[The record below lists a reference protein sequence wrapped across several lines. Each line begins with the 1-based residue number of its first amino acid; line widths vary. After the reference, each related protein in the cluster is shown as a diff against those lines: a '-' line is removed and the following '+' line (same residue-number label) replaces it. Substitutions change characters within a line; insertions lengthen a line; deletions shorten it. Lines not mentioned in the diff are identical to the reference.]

1 MSADCFLSMEG
12 ITKSFHGVY
21 ALKNVNLQ
29 INKGECRALLG
40 ENGAGKSTLM
50 KILDGLYT
58 MDSGKIFI
66 EGKEVSIKNPLE
78 ARKYGINFMHQ
89 EICLAENMTVAE
101 NLYMGVEVLKNGFL
115 NKREM
120 IQKTQEHLDELGLNL
135 NASTHIGKLSLAQ
148 QQMVEIARALFFDAK
163 IVVMD
168 EPTSSLTNKEVD
180 SLFHQ
185 IRKLKERNISIIYI
199 SHRMEEIF
207 AITDTVTVLR
217 DGTYIDTCVTKD
229 ATREQLINLMVGREL
244 DSTKEKVRL
253 KGGQTIMKVENL
265 TTEKIKNVSFEL
277 KQGEVLCFAGLVGAG
292 RTETAQA
299 ICGIDPIISGTIE
312 LEGKRYHPKNM
323 REAIENAVVL
333 IPEDRKRYG
342 LVINQT
348 VSFNLTLAVLKKFIR
363 GIKVDR
369 KKESD
374 IVGKYSK
381 ALSIKMS
388 GPEQI
393 CAGLSGGNQQKVVIS
408 KWLTADPKI
417 IIMDEPTRG
426 IDVAAKA
433 DIYELIEKL
442 AKEGHSII
450 MISSEL
456 PEVIRMASRVIV
468 MCEGRVAGEI
478 DTEKEELTQEKIMT
492 YATGG

>member
-1 MSADCFLSMEG
+1 M
-12 ITKSFHGVY
+12 
-21 ALKNVNLQ
+21 
-29 INKGECRALLG
+29 
-40 ENGAGKSTLM
+40 
-50 KILDGLYT
+50 
-58 MDSGKIFI
+58 
-66 EGKEVSIKNPLE
+66 
-78 ARKYGINFMHQ
+78 
-89 EICLAENMTVAE
+89 
-101 NLYMGVEVLKNGFL
+101 
-115 NKREM
+115 
-120 IQKTQEHLDELGLNL
+120 
-135 NASTHIGKLSLAQ
+135 
-148 QQMVEIARALFFDAK
+148 
-163 IVVMD
+163 
-168 EPTSSLTNKEVD
+168 
-180 SLFHQ
+180 
-185 IRKLKERNISIIYI
+185 
-199 SHRMEEIF
+199 
-207 AITDTVTVLR
+207 
-217 DGTYIDTCVTKD
+217 
-229 ATREQLINLMVGREL
+229 
-244 DSTKEKVRL
+244 
-253 KGGQTIMKVENL
+253 
-265 TTEKIKNVSFEL
+265 
-277 KQGEVLCFAGLVGAG
+277 
-292 RTETAQA
+292 
-299 ICGIDPIISGTIE
+299 
-312 LEGKRYHPKNM
+312 
-323 REAIENAVVL
+323 
-333 IPEDRKRYG
+333 
-342 LVINQT
+342 
-348 VSFNLTLAVLKKFIR
+348 AVLKKFIR